1 MVLAATRLPDRR
13 GQRAGNRLSLPAAG
27 KWMKPMARLT
37 LVIGNKNYSS
47 WSLRPW
53 LLLKHLG
60 LPFVEKRVDLT
71 AADVKQ
77 QIRRYSPAGRVPV
90 LIDGDNRVW
99 ESLAICEYLAERAP
113 AGAVWPE
120 TVEARAL
127 ARAIAS
133 EMHSSFAALRT
144 ELPMDCRARETGVA
158 VSAAAESDIAR
169 VVEIWTD
176 CRRRHQAAGPWLFGR
191 FGAADAMFAPVA
203 LRFAAYGIRLPEPA
217 AAYMATVLADPAL
230 KAWVAAGQAEPER
243 AAWLERG
250 AGHN

>member
-1 MVLAATRLPDRR
+1 
-13 GQRAGNRLSLPAAG
+13 
-27 KWMKPMARLT
+27 MAHLT

-60 LPFVEKRVDLT
+60 LPFTEVRVDLT

-77 QIRRYSPAGRVPV
+77 QIRQYSPAGRVPV
-90 LIDGDNRVW
+90 LIDGGIQVW

-113 AGAVWPE
+113 AGAVWPQAAA
-120 TVEARAL
+120 ARAL

-133 EMHSSFAALRT
+133 EMHSGFAALRT
-144 ELPMDCRARETGVA
+144 ELPMDCRAQETEVT

-169 VVEIWTD
+169 VVEIWTG
-176 CRRRHQAAGPWLFGR
+176 CRRQHETAGPWLFGR

-203 LRFAAYGIRLPEPA
+203 LRFASYGIALPEPA
-217 AAYMATVLADPAL
+217 ATYMATVLADPAVR
-230 KAWVAAGQAEPER
+230 AWIAAGQAETAR

-250 AGHN
+250 G

>member
-1 MVLAATRLPDRR
+1 
-13 GQRAGNRLSLPAAG
+13 
-27 KWMKPMARLT
+27 MAHLT

-60 LPFVEKRVDLT
+60 LPFTEVRVDLT
-71 AADVKQ
+71 AADATQ
-77 QIRRYSPAGRVPV
+77 QIRQYSPAGRVPV
-90 LIDGDNRVW
+90 LIDGGTQVW

-113 AGAVWPE
+113 AGAVWPQAA
-120 TVEARAL
+120 EARAL

-133 EMHSSFAALRT
+133 EMHSGFAALRM
-144 ELPMDCRARETGVA
+144 ELPMDCRAQQTGVT

-169 VVEIWTD
+169 VVEIWTG
-176 CRRRHQAAGPWLFGR
+176 CRRQHKTAGPWLFGR

-203 LRFAAYGIRLPEPA
+203 LRFASYGLALPEPA
-217 AAYMATVLADPAL
+217 ATYIATVLADPAVR
-230 KAWVAAGQAEPER
+230 AWIAAGQAEAAR

-250 AGHN
+250 G